1 METVYGEKEALDDA
15 LTSVKTATGNY
26 NTFSNECVHENV
38 RNVMLKILEQEHEI
52 QDDVFKIMHDKG
64 LYPTP
69 EAESK
74 KVEQAKQKFAR
85 QTGIPTS
92 KAGLERKLGKALLK
106 VLFGK

>member
-1 METVYGEKEALDDA
+1 MEAIYSEKEILGDA
-15 LTSVKTATGNY
+15 LTAEKTSTCNY
-26 NTFSNECVHENV
+26 NTYSNECVHENV

-74 KVEQAKQKFAR
+74 KVEQAKQKFACSYKE
-85 QTGIPTS
+85 I
-92 KAGLERKLGKALLK
+92 
-106 VLFGK
+106 

>member
-74 KVEQAKQKFAR
+74 KVEQANRNLHALIKR
-85 QTGIPTS
+85 YRNGIIS
-92 KAGLERKLGKALLK
+92 SIKNLLIT
-106 VLFGK
+106 L